1 MLQRFYKYLL
11 IFLLLGVFHQAFAQN
26 TSSYN
31 DLIKSADSYFLK
43 KDYYNAKTTYQ
54 MALKKDPSA
63 SYPQNKINEII
74 KILNDELDQRIVYE
88 EKINLAEQAYK
99 VLDFEKAIALYK
111 EAAQA
116 IPYEELPGKQI
127 TKIEA
132 EWKAAKDKQR
142 NFDVFVKKAGLAKEK
157 NDYNQAIDM
166 LEQANQLFPDKAEIL
181 GKMAQLKI
189 LLKQQNAKQ
198 NSFDKLIADADKR
211 MKQSRFKLALSGYQ
225 QAQRL
230 ITNNDY
236 VLTQII
242 KAKEGV
248 KKMEAY
254 TLAVES
260 GDAHYIALE
269 LDAAKKAYEE
279 AQKIW
284 PEKAY
289 PANMLDKLKEA
300 EQRKAYD
307 MQLLDKNYS
316 DKIALA
322 DKNFENQKYENA
334 YDLYIKALNLKPDEE
349 YPQTQLKKINKLLA
363 SGFIDVKCQ
372 IHENNIALPGV
383 FIELTE
389 GGKSEKIAVSSNG
402 KYRLKLNLNSFY
414 LLKFEKE
421 GYIHKIF
428 SIDSHLPDDED
439 LNTIFTSDLSVELF
453 PKCDLDLSFFD
464 QPIAYISY
472 EKASGEFN
480 YDMSRV
486 QQALTQINKLK
497 KQCAHKNEEAQKNT
511 LYSHLLAE
519 ADSLKKQE
527 EFLSSIQ
534 AYQKA
539 LLVFP
544 KKDFPKTEIAALNK
558 LISDRKSY
566 TAFVNSGDTQFA
578 QGKLNAALFDYYKAK
593 NLQPKA
599 EYPQKRISEIDGILA
614 AQDAE
619 KQAFQS
625 QLKLADSLFEAKNWK
640 EAIARYQKL
649 IENRSD
655 NAYAINRLKK
665 AQAYYDAENKLD
677 ADYKAAVNQA
687 DSLFKSQSFSA
698 AKALYLKAN
707 RLKPDEAY
715 PPYKIE
721 DINTIAEQSDIRKT
735 NNRYQALIVSAD
747 QYFNEKAYKNALNQY
762 QQAQNLKSQESYPP
776 QQIGKIEQ
784 ILAEAHALD
793 LNYKKQI
800 KSADSSFY
808 LSNLDKARKFYLQ
821 AEQIKPQEE
830 YPPTQLAKIDALEM
844 SAKNLEQKY
853 LSAIQDGDA
862 DFLQKHYGDAKSAYN
877 LALTYKSAE
886 VYPKNQIKE
895 INRLLAQMNAT
906 EAAYQKAL
914 MAGDQYFKNQQ
925 YQEAI
930 ASYKEA
936 LQIKENEEY
945 PKTRIATI
953 EAMLASIEKVN
964 ANFNRA
970 IRLADGFYKKDS
982 LVSALT
988 YYKQAQEI
996 KPLEKYPPDQIAR
1009 INNRLFEQSSVEES
1023 YANALKIADRFF
1035 GQKAY
1040 TDALSNYQKALQIK
1054 SQEKYPKSQINK
1066 IRNLLGQSESD
1077 YQAFIKQGNDA
1088 FRMVNYQDAILAF
1101 ESALGIFSDRAYPK
1115 IMLDKIDAIIRRESV
1130 LALVSTPERLE
1141 DGIEKRYTFKPIDYR
1156 DRKNNYILIEMKN
1169 SYAAKMRVFISF
1181 GKDDI
1186 KNGGYSVNLVQ
1197 RDGYTKYFVRI
1208 DRQIRWQNED
1218 NNWISLLPQGAD
1230 LEVNKIQI
1238 SREKKSE

>member
-11 IFLLLGVFHQAFAQN
+11 IFLLLGVFQQSYAQN
-26 TSSYN
+26 TASYQ

-63 SYPQNKINEII
+63 SYPKNKIDEII

-88 EKINLAEQAYK
+88 EKIDLAEQAYK
-99 VLDFEKAIALYK
+99 ELDFEKAIALYK

-142 NFDVFVKKAGLAKEK
+142 NFDELFKKADMAKEK
-157 NDYNQAIDM
+157 KDYKQAIVL

-181 GKMAQLKI
+181 GKIAQLNI

-198 NSFDKLIADADKR
+198 NSFNKFIADADKR
-211 MKQSRFKLALSGYQ
+211 MKQSRFKLALSSYQ

-230 ITNNDY
+230 LPNNAY
-236 VLTQII
+236 VLAQIT

-289 PANMLDKLKEA
+289 PSNMLDKLEEA

-307 MQLLDKNYS
+307 LQLLNKNYS

-334 YDLYIKALNLKPDEE
+334 YELYIKALNLKPEEE

-363 SGFIDVKCQ
+363 KGFIDVKCQ
-372 IHENNIALPGV
+372 IHDNNNALRGV

-389 GGKSEKIAVSSNG
+389 DGKSEKIAVPSNG
-402 KYRLKLNLNSFY
+402 KYRLKLNLNRFY

-428 SIDSHLPDDED
+428 SIDSHLPDDEG
-439 LNTIFTSDLSVELF
+439 LNTVFTSDLSVELF

-480 YDMSRV
+480 YDLSRV

-497 KQCAHKNEEAQKNT
+497 NQCANKNKEEQKNT
-511 LYSHLLAE
+511 RYTHLLSE

-527 EFLSSIQ
+527 EFSSSIQ

-539 LLVFP
+539 LSVFP
-544 KKDFPKTEIAALNK
+544 TKDFPKTEIAALNK
-558 LISDRKSY
+558 LIHDRESY
-566 TAFVNSGDTQFA
+566 TNFVNSGDAQFA
-578 QGKLNAALFDYYKAK
+578 EGKLNEALFNYYNAK

-614 AQDAE
+614 AQEAE
-619 KQAFQS
+619 KQAYQS

-640 EAIARYQKL
+640 EAIGRYQKL
-649 IENRSD
+649 IANKSD
-655 NAYAINRLKK
+655 NAYAMDRLKK
-665 AQAYYDAENKLD
+665 AQAFYDAENKLD
-677 ADYKAAVNQA
+677 ADYRAAVNQA

-721 DINTIAEQSDIRKT
+721 DINTIVEQSDIRKT
-735 NNRYQALIVSAD
+735 NTRYQALIVSAD
-747 QYFNEKAYKNALNQY
+747 QFFNKKAYKNALGLY
-762 QQAQNLKSQESYPP
+762 QQAQNLKPQESYPP

-784 ILAEAHALD
+784 IMAEANLLD
-793 LNYKKQI
+793 LNYKRQI

-808 LSNLDKARKFYLQ
+808 LSDLDHAREFYLK
-821 AEQIKPQEE
+821 AKQIKPQEK
-830 YPPTQLAKIDALEM
+830 YPPAQLAKIDALEL

-853 LSAIQDGDA
+853 LSAIQNGDTHYS
-862 DFLQKHYGDAKSAYN
+862 QKNYEEAKSAYT
-877 LALTYKSAE
+877 LALTYKSAA

-895 INRLLAQMNAT
+895 IDRILAEMNAT

-914 MAGDQYFKNQQ
+914 LAGDQYFKNQQ
-925 YQEAI
+925 YQKAI
-930 ASYKEA
+930 ASYTDA

-953 EAMLASIEKVN
+953 EAMLASIAKVN
-964 ANFNRA
+964 ARYNRA
-970 IRLADGFYKKDS
+970 ISLADGLYKKDS

-996 KPLEKYPPDQIAR
+996 KPLEKYPPDQILR
-1009 INNRLFEQSSVEES
+1009 INNRLFEQSSVEEA
-1023 YANALKIADRFF
+1023 YTNTLKIADRFF

-1040 TDALSNYQKALQIK
+1040 PDALSNYQKASQIK
-1054 SQEKYPKSQINK
+1054 PLEKYPKSQINK
-1066 IRNLLGQSESD
+1066 IKNLLGQSESE
-1077 YQAFIKQGNDA
+1077 YQAFIKQGNAA

-1101 ESALGIFSDRAYPK
+1101 EAALGIFPDRAYPK

-1130 LALVSTPERLE
+1130 LALVSTPEKLE

-1169 SYAAKMRVFISF
+1169 SYATKMRVFISF